1 MKKSVLRKI
10 IKEELNKV
18 GYSKFISGGKT
29 TGSDADFSEI
39 LWNLVHGKD
48 QETRGNDALDR
59 ANPENVDRIT
69 RGEEPIYEGEGKLY
83 SKQEAV
89 AYIEKTPPT
98 KYYKIAVSQGTQQTC
113 KTTQEAIQT
122 INQSPIKQFELDAHG
137 DVISFSAPY
146 SEKQGAAVR
155 GMGGLD

>member
-1 MKKSVLRKI
+1 MKKSELRRV

-18 GYSKFISGGKT
+18 GYSNYKAGGKT
-29 TGSDADFSEI
+29 TGSDSDFNEI
-39 LWNLVHGKD
+39 LWNLVHAKD
-48 QETRGNDALDR
+48 QETRGNDVLDR

-83 SKQEAV
+83 SKQEAA
-89 AYIEKTPPT
+89 AYIQKTPPT
-98 KYYKIAVSQGTQQTC
+98 KYYKIGVSQGTQQTC
-113 KTTQEAIQT
+113 KTAEEAIET
-122 INQSPIKQFELDAHG
+122 LKQSPVKQFELDTYG

-155 GMGGLD
+155 GMGLD